1 MAIPKKRKKLDESES
16 VEAKVITEAEEI
28 PREKILKSKK
38 TSKTKVDSAFDMI
51 DNVEK
56 NITNNTI
63 QLKKVDALVP
73 FNPNEGIHIK
83 FKIDAINWKNL
94 LEGKNPIN
102 EQEGIMVD
110 FTIPYP
116 WNLPVVGD
124 ITKVIL
130 KELSKFRIF

>member
-1 MAIPKKRKKLDESES
+1 MAIPKKRKKLDES
-16 VEAKVITEAEEI
+16 VEAKIITESEEI
-28 PREKILKSKK
+28 PREQILKAKK

-56 NITNNTI
+56 NITNKTI
-63 QLKKVDALVP
+63 QLKKVDDLVLV
-73 FNPNEGIHIK
+73 NPSEGIHIK

-102 EQEGIMVD
+102 EQDGVIVD

-116 WNLPVVGD
+116 WNLPIIGD
-124 ITKVIL
+124 VTKIVL
-130 KELSKFRIF
+130 KELAKLRIF